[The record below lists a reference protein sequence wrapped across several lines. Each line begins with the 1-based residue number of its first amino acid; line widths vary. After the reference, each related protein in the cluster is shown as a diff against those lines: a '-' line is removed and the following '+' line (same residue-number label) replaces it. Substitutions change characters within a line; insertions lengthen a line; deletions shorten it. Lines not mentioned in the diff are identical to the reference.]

1 MLASPSVWRARF
13 AVIWFLGV
21 ALVALTTRSAI
32 AEPDARSTA
41 DTTDPFGYVRA
52 DRLNLPAG
60 AYRAAFAHRIPSFS
74 RQTKLACSACHYGF
88 PELTPFGR
96 LFKLNG
102 YTLTALPTI
111 VGGDS
116 ARQTLELAPIPPASA
131 MVITSLTHLKTTLP
145 DAQNDATAFPEQLS
159 LFLGGQVTP
168 KVGAFTQLTYAAD
181 AGSIGIDNTEFRFAD
196 HGMLGGKQVIYGFTL
211 NNNPSMQ
218 DLWNTTPAWGFPF
231 VASSVAPSPT
241 AASQIEG
248 AFAQQVV
255 GLGAYAMWNQTV
267 YAEITTYRTA
277 QQGVAPPPGPTTS
290 NANRGVIPYW
300 RLAVQRTFGPNYLMV
315 GTYGL
320 AATLYPTGVSQFT
333 NRFTDVGVDAQYERT
348 LGKGV
353 LIARTTY
360 LHERQSLAGL
370 IETAGEGPAPNPTDA
385 LNEFRL
391 NASYLPTPRFTFTAG
406 YFTTTGTRDTALFA
420 PTAVTGSVTGSP
432 SSSGGIGEIDFN
444 AWLNTR
450 LGAQYILYSKFN
462 GASRAYD
469 GAGRDA
475 SGNNTLYLFLW
486 VAF

>member
-1 MLASPSVWRARF
+1 M
-13 AVIWFLGV
+13 
-21 ALVALTTRSAI
+21 
-32 AEPDARSTA
+32 AEPVTRAGA
-41 DTTDPFGYVRA
+41 DSTDPFSYIHA
-52 DRLNLPAG
+52 DRMNLPAG
-60 AYRAAFAHRIPSFS
+60 AYRAAYAHRIPSFS
-74 RQTKLACSACHYGF
+74 RQTKLPCSACHYGF
-88 PELTPFGR
+88 PQLTPFGR

-116 ARQTLELAPIPPASA
+116 ARRTLELAPIPPASA
-131 MVITSLTHLKTTLP
+131 MVITSLTHLKTALP
-145 DAQNDATAFPEQLS
+145 GTQNDATAFPEQLS

-181 AGSIGIDNTEFRFAD
+181 AGSVAIDNTEFRFAD
-196 HGMLGGKQVIYGFTL
+196 RGTVGGKQLIYGLTL

-231 VASSVAPSPT
+231 VASSVAPSP
-241 AASQIEG
+241 AAATQIEG

-255 GLGAYAMWNQTV
+255 GLGAYAMWDQTL
-267 YAEITTYRTA
+267 YAEVTTYRSA

-300 RLAVQRTFGPNYLMV
+300 RVAVQRTFGPNYLMV

-333 NRFTDVGVDAQYERT
+333 NRFTDVGIDAQYERT
-348 LGKGV
+348 LGTGV

-370 IETAGEGPAPNPTDA
+370 IETAGDASAPNPTDA
-385 LNEFRL
+385 LNELRI
-391 NASYLPTPRFTFTAG
+391 NASYIPTPRFTFTAG

-420 PTAVTGSVTGSP
+420 PATVTGSATGSP
-432 SSSGGIGEIDFN
+432 NSNGAIGEVDFN

-450 LGAQYILYSKFN
+450 LGAQYILYNHFN

-469 GAGRDA
+469 GSARNA

>member
-1 MLASPSVWRARF
+1 MLASPAIRGARC
-13 AVIWFLGV
+13 AVVGSLSAVLIV
-21 ALVALTTRSAI
+21 LTTWPAM
-32 AEPDARSTA
+32 AEPVTRAGA
-41 DTTDPFGYVRA
+41 DSTDPFSYIRA
-52 DRLNLPAG
+52 DRMNLPAG
-60 AYRAAFAHRIPSFS
+60 AYRAAYAHRIPSFS
-74 RQTKLACSACHYGF
+74 RQTKLPCSACHYGF
-88 PELTPFGR
+88 PQLTPFGR

-116 ARQTLELAPIPPASA
+116 ARRTLELAPIPPASA
-131 MVITSLTHLKTTLP
+131 MVITSLTHLKTALP
-145 DAQNDATAFPEQLS
+145 GTQNDATAFPEQLS

-181 AGSIGIDNTEFRFAD
+181 AGSVAIDNTEFRFAD
-196 HGMLGGKQVIYGFTL
+196 RGTVGGKQLIYGLTL

-241 AASQIEG
+241 AATQIEG

-255 GLGAYAMWNQTV
+255 GLGAYAMWDQTL
-267 YAEITTYRTA
+267 YAEVTTYRSA

-300 RLAVQRTFGPNYLMV
+300 RVAVQRTFGPNYLMV

-333 NRFTDVGVDAQYERT
+333 NRFTDVGIDAQYERT
-348 LGKGV
+348 LGTGV

-370 IETAGEGPAPNPTDA
+370 IETAGDASAPNPTDA
-385 LNEFRL
+385 LNELRI
-391 NASYLPTPRFTFTAG
+391 NASYIPTPRFTFTAG

-420 PTAVTGSVTGSP
+420 PATVTGSATGSP
-432 SSSGGIGEIDFN
+432 NSNGAIGEVDFN

-450 LGAQYILYSKFN
+450 LGAQYILYNHFN

-469 GAGRDA
+469 GSARNA